1 MALHLIS
8 VRINATEEVRASM
21 HIEHDPFTRGIRA
34 SSGMV
39 IALHLNPF
47 RLQVPHGPTPLP
59 PRLSSDAHD
68 PSVPELRIDAL
79 CRVGEVFVRDSFFID
94 LDPVRGGDLLGREG
108 LNILDRMVGDML
120 EERADN
126 IEPFVVRYMRGGLV
140 ATWLTVQVLCTVSKL
155 SPVLPNVKRENSHI
169 RERTMWK

>member
-21 HIEHDPFTRGIRA
+21 HIEHDPFTRGTCA
-34 SSGMV
+34 SSGTV

-47 RLQVPHGPTPLP
+47 RLQVPHGPAPLP

-108 LNILDRMVGDML
+108 LHVLDGMVGDML

-126 IEPFVVRYMRGGLV
+126 IEPFVVRHMRGGLV
-140 ATWLTVQVLCTVSKL
+140 ATWLTVQVLYTGWKL
-155 SPVLPNVKRENSHI
+155 SPVFTECQKGEFNI
-169 RERTMWK
+169 RARTMWK